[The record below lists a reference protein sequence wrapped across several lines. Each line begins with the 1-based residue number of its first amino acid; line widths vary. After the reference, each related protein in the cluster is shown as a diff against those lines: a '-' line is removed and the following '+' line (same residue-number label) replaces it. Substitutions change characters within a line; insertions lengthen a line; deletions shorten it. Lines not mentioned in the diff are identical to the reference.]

1 MFQIGTDYFTEW
13 DISKKMKIII
23 NRSLLL
29 FIICGLLLS
38 LLLSKQKV
46 FLFEKLPDWRI
57 RIVFPFH
64 SIKLSYFL
72 FIGLVGSTTI
82 FIPLLF
88 LEDVRYTTSFV
99 RYGILFSIVNAFL
112 EELLWR
118 GIMLSSIER
127 NVSIFYAVFV
137 TSIGFG
143 LLHISIGIPLVM
155 SLLFSFGGLFYAF
168 IVIKSKSIYPAIVF
182 HFIINLG
189 MVLNG
194 WIF

>member
-1 MFQIGTDYFTEW
+1 MNEW

-38 LLLSKQKV
+38 HLLSKQKV
-46 FLFEKLPDWRI
+46 FLFGGLPDWQNRI
-57 RIVFPFH
+57 MLPFH
-64 SIKLSYFL
+64 SIKLPYFL
-72 FIGLVGSTTI
+72 FFGLLGSSTI

-88 LEDVRYTTSFV
+88 LENISYIKSFV
-99 RYGILFSIVNAFL
+99 IYGMLFSIINAFL

-118 GIMLSSIER
+118 GIILSSLKR
-127 NVSIFYAVFV
+127 NVSTSYAVLI

-143 LLHISIGIPLVM
+143 LLHISIGIPVTI
-155 SLLFSFGGLFYAF
+155 SLLFSFGGIFYAF
-168 IVIKSKSIYPAIVF
+168 VVLKSKSIYPAIVF

-189 MVLNG
+189 MVFNG